1 MAGPGGLFLWF
12 RKPGFPYFL
21 REGPAFYV
29 TGRGCCPLSTA
40 PRLHKRGLVAALWEM
55 GLSWRYTKCLWAK
68 AFKNY
73 FLAKTNIQKRYRCGC
88 VSQGRGWWNKCFP
101 LSQPPFQCGIGEG
114 INHAAVCFGV
124 GNLSNRFQDK
134 VLVMRENGKLLE
146 EKWKQLGLSP
156 AQRLASGVSVHL
168 TWLYSV
174 SVQNERVGVGG
185 FWMGLLCIRGRAFD
199 LHLFPFHRRGISGLE
214 KTWFKC
220 MLSAA
225 LRF

>member
-114 INHAAVCFGV
+114 INHGAVCFGV

-156 AQRLASGVSVHL
+156 AQRLALRNWTWPDFTLCLCKMRGWELAVFGWAYSASGAVLL
-168 TWLYSV
+168 TYIY
-174 SVQNERVGVGG
+174 
-185 FWMGLLCIRGRAFD
+185 F
-199 LHLFPFHRRGISGLE
+199 
-214 KTWFKC
+214 
-220 MLSAA
+220 
-225 LRF
+225 RFIEEEFQA